1 MRPFLIRWL
10 VTTLAV
16 FLTAHI
22 VHGIQYDSLEA
33 LICASLLLGIVNA
46 LVKPVLLLLSLPLI
60 LVTMGFFILVI
71 NALMLKLVAGLV
83 SGFHVESFWTAFFG
97 AILIGF
103 VSWVLNSFFR
113 GSDGRFHVVTH
124 RAEIKQ
130 ASGRTIDI

>member
-1 MRPFLIRWL
+1 MKPFLIRWL

-22 VHGIQYDSLEA
+22 VPGIQYDTMGA
-33 LICASLLLGIVNA
+33 LLCASLLLGIVNA
-46 LVKPVLLLLSLPLI
+46 LVRPVLLLLSLPLI

-83 SGFHVESFWTAFFG
+83 AGFHVETFWTAFFG

-103 VSWVLNSFFR
+103 VSWILNSFFR
-113 GSDGRFHVVTH
+113 GSDGRVHVITH
-124 RAEIKQ
+124 HSQIRQ
-130 ASGRTIDI
+130 ATGRTIDV